1 MHSLIKVLNAARATP
16 PPLSFVLSERG
27 QRGGRGADDDVGD
40 VSDVPQEGLCR
51 RRSREEGKQVGGGEG
66 WREGRGTYDQIGR
79 VTCGTNPKAKGVGS
93 GGTGG
98 GAGEGGGKHLRIK
111 ETPGLPSGT
120 PRVKG

>member
-1 MHSLIKVLNAARATP
+1 MRQE

-27 QRGGRGADDDVGD
+27 QRGGRGADDD

-66 WREGRGTYDQIGR
+66 WRERRGTYDQIGR
-79 VTCGTNPKAKGVGS
+79 LTRGTNPKAKGVGS

-98 GAGEGGGKHLRIK
+98 GTGEGG
-111 ETPGLPSGT
+111 ETPENQRDTWPAFWNTEG
-120 PRVKG
+120 